1 MPRTPPA
8 LFRKAKRYSPHVAT
22 LLLAC
27 RDVPSAVN
35 EYRWIKDHVEST
47 VAQPF
52 RRSRIAELCRKR
64 GNGVPLQYVLGSQ
77 PFGPLDIRCKRGV
90 LIPRPET
97 EAYTYHV
104 ANLVKTS
111 EWSRELSRNR
121 KDALKVLDLCS
132 GTGCI
137 PLLLFSLLRGN
148 FPKLAVH
155 GVDVS
160 PIAIGVAEENVR
172 HNVKLGY
179 MQEATA
185 DQSVDFS
192 LRNILDNDDM
202 LPLTAQP
209 WDIIISNPPYISRKV
224 WSHGAGQLGYSVR
237 KYEPEL
243 ALVPSP
249 GVAVPPNWAHAD
261 VFYATLFELAS
272 IIQPRL
278 LVTEL
283 GDLEQAQRVLKNF
296 FSVGICNDFNVE
308 VWRDF
313 PDMHQDDITKE
324 TLFIPTLN
332 KGSQTVHIKGT
343 GHIRCIALSRKD

>member
-8 LFRKAKRYSPHVAT
+8 LFRKAKKYSPHVAT

-35 EYRWIKDHVEST
+35 EYRWIKDHVDST

-52 RRSRIAELCRKR
+52 RQNRIAELCRKR

-104 ANLVKTS
+104 ANLVRASK
-111 EWSRELSRNR
+111 WSRALPHSREDTLR
-121 KDALKVLDLCS
+121 ILDLCS

-137 PLLLFSLLRGN
+137 PLLLFSLLQSS
-148 FPKLAVH
+148 FPKLTLR

-160 PIAIGVAEENVR
+160 PTAIGLAEENIR
-172 HNVKLGY
+172 HNIRSGY

-185 DQSVDFS
+185 SQSVDFT
-192 LRNILDNDDM
+192 LRNILDHDDM
-202 LPLTAQP
+202 LPLTAEP
-209 WDIIISNPPYISRKV
+209 WDIIISNPPYISRGV
-224 WSHGAGQLGYSVR
+224 WNQGAGQLGYSVR

-249 GVAVPPNWAHAD
+249 GVAVPLNWAHAD
-261 VFYATLFELAS
+261 VFYARLFELAS
-272 IIQPRL
+272 AIQPRL
-278 LVTEL
+278 FVTEL
-283 GDLEQAQRVLKNF
+283 GDLEQAERVLKNF
-296 FSVGICNDFNVE
+296 FSLDICNDFNIE

-313 PDMHQDDITKE
+313 PDMHQDDNTME
-324 TLFIPTLN
+324 TLLIPTAHN
-332 KGSQTVHIKGT
+332 GSQTVHIKGT
-343 GHIRCIALSRKD
+343 GEIRCIVLSRKN

>member
-1 MPRTPPA
+1 M
-8 LFRKAKRYSPHVAT
+8 
-22 LLLAC
+22 
-27 RDVPSAVN
+27 N

-52 RRSRIAELCRKR
+52 RRNRIAELCRKR

-77 PFGPLDIRCKRGV
+77 PFGPLDIRCQRGV

-97 EAYTYHV
+97 EAYTYHI

-111 EWSRELSRNR
+111 EWGKELSRN
-121 KDALKVLDLCS
+121 KKGALKVLDLCS

-137 PLLLFSLLRGN
+137 PLLLFSLLRSG

-160 PIAIGVAEENVR
+160 PIAIGLAEENVR
-172 HNVKLGY
+172 HNIKSGY

-185 DQSVDFS
+185 GQSIDFT
-192 LRNILDNDDM
+192 LRNMLDNDDM
-202 LPLTAQP
+202 LPLTAQT
-209 WDIIISNPPYISRKV
+209 WDIIVSNPPYISRKV
-224 WSHGAGQLGYSVR
+224 WNQGAGQLGYSVR

-243 ALVPSP
+243 ALVPSS

-261 VFYATLFELAS
+261 VFYARLFELAS
-272 IIQPRL
+272 TIQPRL

-296 FSVGICNDFNVE
+296 FSFGICNDFNIE

-313 PDMHQDDITKE
+313 PDMHQDDTTKE
-324 TLFIPTLN
+324 TLLIHTPH
-332 KGSQTVHIKGT
+332 KDSQTVHIKGT
-343 GHIRCIALSRKD
+343 GQIRSIALSRKD